1 MVLIIGCSFFMV
13 FLTYAVLYLLILV
26 KKSFVID
33 SKKTDMSARILILDV
48 TLDEDQ
54 YILINLYNTNTETE
68 IIKVLEEF
76 HNLTRL
82 LALLL
87 PLIFTKLKT
96 TLLKISKS

>member
-33 SKKTDMSARILILDV
+33 RKKTDMSARILILDV

-54 YILINLYNTNTETE
+54 YILINLYNANTETE
-68 IIKVLEEF
+68 LIKVF
-76 HNLTRL
+76 
-82 LALLL
+82 
-87 PLIFTKLKT
+87 
-96 TLLKISKS
+96 

>member
-33 SKKTDMSARILILDV
+33 RKKTAMSARILILDV

-54 YILINLYNTNTETE
+54 YILINLYNANTETE
-68 IIKVLEEF
+68 LIKVF
-76 HNLTRL
+76 
-82 LALLL
+82 
-87 PLIFTKLKT
+87 
-96 TLLKISKS
+96 

>member
-33 SKKTDMSARILILDV
+33 RKKTDMSARILILDV

-68 IIKVLEEF
+68 IIKVF
-76 HNLTRL
+76 
-82 LALLL
+82 
-87 PLIFTKLKT
+87 
-96 TLLKISKS
+96 

>member
-33 SKKTDMSARILILDV
+33 RKKTDMSARILILDV

-68 IIKVLEEF
+68 LTKVLEDF
-76 HNLTRL
+76 HNLTML

-96 TLLKISKS
+96 TLPKISRS

>member
-76 HNLTRL
+76 HNLKRL

-96 TLLKISKS
+96 TLLKVSKS

>member
-54 YILINLYNTNTETE
+54 YILINLYNANTETE
-68 IIKVLEEF
+68 LIKVF
-76 HNLTRL
+76 
-82 LALLL
+82 
-87 PLIFTKLKT
+87 
-96 TLLKISKS
+96 

>member
-33 SKKTDMSARILILDV
+33 RKKTDMSARILILDV

-54 YILINLYNTNTETE
+54 YILINLYNANTESE
-68 IIKVLEEF
+68 LIKVLEEF
-76 HNLTRL
+76 LNLTRWFV
-82 LALLL
+82 LLL
-87 PLIFTKLKT
+87 PITFTKLKMR
-96 TLLKISKS
+96 LLKISKS